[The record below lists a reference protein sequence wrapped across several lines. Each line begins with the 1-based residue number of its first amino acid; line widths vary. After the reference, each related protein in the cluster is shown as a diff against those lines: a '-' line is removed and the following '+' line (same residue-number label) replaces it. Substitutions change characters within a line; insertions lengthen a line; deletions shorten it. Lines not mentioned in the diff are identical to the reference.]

1 MAAVVTAWGLRL
13 SYNFAIKGGYSAG
26 GEDYR
31 WAEIRK
37 WFPGWRLELFHLVF
51 VCGFQHLLVLAFASP
66 AAAAAS
72 ATARPLGAL
81 DALAAALCCA
91 CVAGEA
97 VADAQMFAFQT
108 EKYRRRAAGEP
119 AGDAYA
125 RGFIETGLWA
135 YSRHP
140 NYFCEV
146 SLWWAFYL
154 FAVAATGEAAHWSAC
169 GAVFLTLLF
178 VPPGASLDVTEA
190 LSSSKYPAY
199 VEYQRRVS
207 RFVPWFPRAK
217 KE

>member
-1 MAAVVTAWGLRL
+1 MSTAFAFLLRLAVAAVFL
-13 SYNFAIKGGYSAG
+13 I
-26 GEDYR
+26 
-31 WAEIRK
+31 
-37 WFPGWRLELFHLVF
+37 
-51 VCGFQHLLVLAFASP
+51 
-66 AAAAAS
+66 
-72 ATARPLGAL
+72 
-81 DALAAALCCA
+81 
-91 CVAGEA
+91 GEA

-154 FAVAATGEAAHWSAC
+154 FAVAATGDAAHWSAC

-178 VPPGASLDVTEA
+178 VPPGASP
-190 LSSSKYPAY
+190 KYAPFRCGDRSHFAQGLRDA
-199 VEYQRRVS
+199 EGLPDRQLLES
-207 RFVPWFPRAK
+207 ASPPRAGEK
-217 KE
+217 KS